1 MRQTRGLFITFE
13 GGEGA
18 GKSTL
23 IQKVFETLNEKGL
36 QVFKTREPGGT
47 HLGEKI
53 RDLLLHQKEARIGAT
68 SELLLFLASRA
79 QHIEEVL
86 LPHLQQGDVVLCD
99 RFNESS
105 IAYQGVAQGVGFER
119 AVALCDLTCEGLQP
133 DLTFILDLNPE
144 KGMDRIEK
152 MDKEWDR
159 LENLKLSFHQK
170 VREGYHLLSKKEP
183 GRIYLIDASQS
194 KEKVFSETW
203 DIILKKREI
212 LSKN

>member
-1 MRQTRGLFITFE
+1 MRKNKGIFITFE

-23 IQKVFETLNEKGL
+23 IQKVFEMLKEKGL
-36 QVFKTREPGGT
+36 QVIKTREPGGT
-47 HLGEKI
+47 SLGEKI
-53 RDLLLHQKEARIGAT
+53 RELLLHQKEASIGAT

-79 QHIEEVL
+79 QHIEELL
-86 LPHLQQGDVVLCD
+86 LPHLNQGDVVLCD

-105 IAYQGVAQGVGFER
+105 IAYQGIAQGVGFDR
-119 AVALCDLTCEGLQP
+119 TKALCDLSCGGLQP

-159 LENLKLSFHQK
+159 LENLKISFHQK
-170 VREGYHLLSKKEP
+170 VREGYHLLAEKEP
-183 GRIYLIDASQS
+183 DRIYLLDATQS
-194 KEKVFSETW
+194 KEKVFSEAW
-203 DIILKKREI
+203 NIVLKKI
-212 LSKN
+212 GSLH